1 MADDSSLD
9 SSLLFI
15 FMKTSENRGKSAS
28 RKFYA
33 DVDVSSFSLNNNQL
47 QRDNVCKERR
57 KMQNKCPDVTDESR
71 VIGTAD
77 SRMVIRE
84 FMNT

>member
-33 DVDVSSFSLNNNQL
+33 DVDVSSSSLNNNQL
-47 QRDNVCKERR
+47 
-57 KMQNKCPDVTDESR
+57 
-71 VIGTAD
+71 
-77 SRMVIRE
+77 
-84 FMNT
+84 

>member
-1 MADDSSLD
+1 MASNGIWSEIEMIMIFWWSMADDSPLD

-33 DVDVSSFSLNNNQL
+33 DVDVSSSSLNNNQL
-47 QRDNVCKERR
+47 
-57 KMQNKCPDVTDESR
+57 
-71 VIGTAD
+71 
-77 SRMVIRE
+77 
-84 FMNT
+84 